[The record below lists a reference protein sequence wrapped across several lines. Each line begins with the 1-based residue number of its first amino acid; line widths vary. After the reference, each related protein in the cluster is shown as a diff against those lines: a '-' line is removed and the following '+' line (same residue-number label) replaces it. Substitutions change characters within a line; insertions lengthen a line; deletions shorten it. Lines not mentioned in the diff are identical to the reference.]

1 MIGKI
6 EPADALKVA
15 LADTFAFYLKAHN
28 FHWNV
33 TGPSFAEYHG
43 FFGGLYDEVQGGVD
57 VIAEGIRT
65 LDSFAPV
72 SLTSLLPLATLDE
85 SGTIPDGLTMLKT
98 LKNDNDKV
106 LAQMLK
112 VYDEANTSG
121 EIGIANLLQT
131 RIEAHEKHGWMLR
144 SITKA

>member
-1 MIGKI
+1 M
-6 EPADALKVA
+6 
-15 LADTFAFYLKAHN
+15 LADNLKITLANVFVMYFKSHS

-33 TGPSFAEYHG
+33 EGPNFYQYHK
-43 FFGGLYDEVQGGVD
+43 FLDDLYNDLWDSVD
-57 VIAEGIRT
+57 TIAEGVRT

-144 SITKA
+144 SFGR